1 MPSLSVRRLD
11 HETYEQ
17 LRVRAERGGVSME
30 EEARRIL
37 KRALA
42 APDRLGDLATEL
54 FGPDHGVTLDLP
66 VRAPHEP
73 VRFDP

>member
-1 MPSLSVRRLD
+1 MPSHSVRRLD

-54 FGPDHGVTLDLP
+54 F
-66 VRAPHEP
+66 
-73 VRFDP
+73 